1 MFLELILLL
10 NLILSVCMVFMIF
23 KFRKNMHKNI
33 EALLDEQSQ
42 LLEIF
47 VFQSIEL
54 LVTIYLSDLNMIPH
68 LDIYMLIYLIIL
80 LNIFPDIFIV
90 LLNIS

>member
-1 MFLELILLL
+1 MFLELILLQ
-10 NLILSVCMVFMIF
+10 NLILLVCMVFMIF

-33 EALLDEQSQ
+33 EALLDEQPQ
-42 LLEIF
+42 LLEIS

-54 LVTIYLSDLNMIPH
+54 LVTIYLSNLNMIPH
-68 LDIYMLIYLIIL
+68 LDIYKLIYLIIV

-90 LLNIS
+90 LINIS